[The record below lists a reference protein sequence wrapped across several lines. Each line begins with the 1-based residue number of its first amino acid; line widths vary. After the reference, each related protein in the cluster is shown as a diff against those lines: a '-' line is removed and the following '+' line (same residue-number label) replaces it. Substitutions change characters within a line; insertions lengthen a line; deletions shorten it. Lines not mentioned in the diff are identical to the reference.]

1 MDRRKILKRFGA
13 AALALNLPAV
23 ASQSTDTLPIPG
35 AAPEDLDGDALVTA
49 PVVCRVIGVG
59 GAGCNILLAAWSS
72 GLLHD
77 GRSQFA
83 CVCMGS
89 TKAVTCANMRRPD
102 FAPIRTVQLGR
113 FGTYGNVNIA
123 RAAALKHDRSLRSLV
138 AGADVVILVAGI
150 GGGTGSTV
158 APVLAR
164 MAEESG
170 TLVLGCVVTPHKW
183 ELGRYPSAF
192 AAVKELERHS
202 HFLVSMPNEKMGE
215 LLGVDATLDE
225 VIAGQEILGTVCI
238 HRLMVDGQS
247 YIERRRRPA

>member
-1 MDRRKILKRFGA
+1 M
-13 AALALNLPAV
+13 
-23 ASQSTDTLPIPG
+23 
-35 AAPEDLDGDALVTA
+35 TA

-89 TKAVTCANMRRPD
+89 TKEIASANMLHPD
-102 FAPIRTVQLGR
+102 LAPIRTVQLGR
-113 FGTYGNVNIA
+113 FGAHGNMNIA
-123 RAAALKHDRSLRSLV
+123 RAAALKHDSSLRSLV

-158 APVLAR
+158 APILAR
-164 MAEESG
+164 MAEKSG
-170 TLVLGCVVTPHKW
+170 ALVLGCIVTPYKW

-202 HFLVSMPNEKMGE
+202 HFLVSMPNEKMGG
-215 LLGVDATLDE
+215 LFGVDSTLDE
-225 VIAGQEILGTVCI
+225 VIVGQEILGAACI
-238 HRLMVDGQS
+238 HRLMVDGQF